1 MKKTLSVVL
10 ALVMCLSVA
19 ISLVACTID
28 NDKPTTKTLTS
39 FTIADDSLTCYVDDT
54 FSAENV
60 KLTLTWSDGST
71 ATKTVREAGA
81 SASQIDTSV
90 AGNKTLTVTLE
101 GKTATA
107 TVVVKQK
114 GTTPDPTP
122 TPGAFSY
129 YSTSRLPADKK
140 VYVLNDTTKGEN
152 YTSDSLF
159 TAQAIQGLFA
169 RKETRF
175 YVDSH
180 YMTNGINTDMY
191 YLEQMKERS
200 EERR

>member
-54 FSAENV
+54 FSADNV

-90 AGNKTLTVTLE
+90 AGK
-101 GKTATA
+101 K
-107 TVVVKQK
+107 
-114 GTTPDPTP
+114 
-122 TPGAFSY
+122 
-129 YSTSRLPADKK
+129 RLP
-140 VYVLNDTTKGEN
+140 
-152 YTSDSLF
+152 
-159 TAQAIQGLFA
+159 
-169 RKETRF
+169 
-175 YVDSH
+175 
-180 YMTNGINTDMY
+180 
-191 YLEQMKERS
+191 
-200 EERR
+200 

>member
-19 ISLVACTID
+19 ISLVACTVN

-54 FSAENV
+54 FSADNV

-90 AGNKTLTVTLE
+90 AGKKTLTVTLD

-129 YSTSRLPADKK
+129 YSTSRLPA
-140 VYVLNDTTKGEN
+140 VWTRRRIPPPTTW
-152 YTSDSLF
+152 
-159 TAQAIQGLFA
+159 
-169 RKETRF
+169 R
-175 YVDSH
+175 
-180 YMTNGINTDMY
+180 
-191 YLEQMKERS
+191 
-200 EERR
+200 